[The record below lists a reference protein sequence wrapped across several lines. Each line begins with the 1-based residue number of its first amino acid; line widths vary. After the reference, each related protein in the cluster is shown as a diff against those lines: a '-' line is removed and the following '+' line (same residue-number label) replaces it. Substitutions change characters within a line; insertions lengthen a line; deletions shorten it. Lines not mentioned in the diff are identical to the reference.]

1 MATARIDPLPLEIAP
16 SAPMY
21 RHLRYEQLVTYEFL
35 LPLTREDRLRRA
47 LDGLFY
53 SDTIERR
60 LREIGLEAME
70 AIAPRAP
77 GMSDAAYTAEILALV
92 SSRFIGY
99 SISHVNGRYRA
110 ADLLSRRA
118 AGELLAE
125 EGRYLVDET
134 TAVVRF
140 LIKCN
145 STRAEY
151 DPHLPAAFRALTRA
165 QDEPSPAAGDVADE
179 IRLIRAL
186 FFALFAEAVVHS
198 VEGEDEIWLLEDG
211 PGRRL
216 YVWERAA

>member
-1 MATARIDPLPLEIAP
+1 MVSRHAAPPPLAITP

-21 RHLRYEQLVTYEFL
+21 RHVRYEQLVTYEFL

-70 AIAPRAP
+70 AIVPRDS
-77 GMSDAAYTAEILALV
+77 GCNDAEYIAALLALV

-99 SISHVNGRYRA
+99 SITHVNGRYRA

-118 AGELLAE
+118 AGELLAQ

-145 STRAEY
+145 STRTEY
-151 DPHLPAAFRALTRA
+151 EPHLPAAMRAMVMA
-165 QDEPSPAAGDVADE
+165 EDPPAGATAAE

-216 YVWERAA
+216 YVWERAV